1 MAFRLI
7 PKEESFFD
15 MFEQQ
20 AARLVTASGVLVEA
34 TTRFETLA
42 ENAKRLERL
51 EHDADQLTHELMEKL
66 NQTFLTPLDREDIHR
81 LAADLDD
88 VMDLMEAVTERFIL
102 FKIQQVMPQAQEIA
116 KVIQQQTQELS
127 RMLPQLRRMRRDSIM
142 PHCVEINRLENVG
155 DRLLRD
161 SFADLFGGSYDPLT
175 VIKWRELY
183 ELLEQATDKC
193 EDVANTVEGI
203 VLKNA

>member
-15 MFEQQ
+15 LFEQSANVLLS
-20 AARLVTASGVLVEA
+20 AAGLLVEA
-34 TTRFETLA
+34 TERFETLS

-51 EHDADQLTHELMEKL
+51 EHDGDQVTHDIMARL
-66 NQTFLTPLDREDIHR
+66 NRTFITPLDREDIHR
-81 LAADLDD
+81 LASALDD
-88 VMDLMEAVTERFIL
+88 VLDLIEASTERFVL
-102 FKIQQVMPQAQEIA
+102 FKIPAILPQAAEIA
-116 KVIQQQTQELS
+116 KVIQQQVQEIH
-127 RMLPQLRRMRRDSIM
+127 RVMPKLRHMRHEPIM
-142 PHCVEINRLENVG
+142 EHCIEINRLENVG

-161 SFADLFGGSYDPLT
+161 AFAALFDGTPDPIT

-183 ELLEQATDKC
+183 ELLESATDKC
-193 EDVANTVEGI
+193 EDVAIAIEGI

>member
-20 AARLVTASGVLVEA
+20 AARLVTAAGVLVEA
-34 TTRFETLA
+34 TGRFETLP

-66 NQTFLTPLDREDIHR
+66 NQTFITPLDREDIHR
-81 LAADLDD
+81 LATDLDD

-102 FKIQQVMPQAQEIA
+102 FKIQQVLPQAQEIA
-116 KVIQQQTQELS
+116 KVIQQQTQELN

-161 SFADLFGGSYDPLT
+161 SFASLFDGSHDPLT

>member
-15 MFEQQ
+15 MFEQ
-20 AARLVTASGVLVEA
+20 AANRLVTAAGVLVEA
-34 TTRFETLA
+34 TGNSETLA
-42 ENAKRLERL
+42 DNAKRLERL
-51 EHDADQLTHELMEKL
+51 EHDADQLTHELVEKV
-66 NQTFLTPLDREDIHR
+66 NRSFITPFDREDIYR
-81 LAADLDD
+81 LATELDD
-88 VMDLMEAVTERFIL
+88 VMDLMEATTERFIL
-102 FKIQQVMPQAQEIA
+102 FKVQQVLPQAQEIA
-116 KVIQQQTQELS
+116 KVIQQQTQEIQ
-127 RMLPQLRRMRRDSIM
+127 RVMPRLRRLSRDSIM

-161 SFADLFGGSYDPLT
+161 AMAALFDGRYDPLT

-183 ELLEQATDKC
+183 ELMEQATDKC
-193 EDVANTVEGI
+193 EDVANTIEGI

>member
-7 PKEESFFD
+7 PKDESFFD
-15 MFEQQ
+15 LFEQ
-20 AARLVTASGVLVEA
+20 AADRLVTAADVLVEA
-34 TTRFETLA
+34 TGKSETLP

-51 EHDADQLTHELMEKL
+51 EHDADQLTHELVEKV
-66 NQTFLTPLDREDIHR
+66 NRSFITPFDREDIYS
-81 LAADLDD
+81 LATELDD
-88 VMDLMEAVTERFIL
+88 VMDLMEATTERFIL
-102 FKIQQVMPQAQEIA
+102 FKVQQVLPQAQEIA
-116 KVIQQQTQELS
+116 KVIQQQTQELQ
-127 RMLPQLRRMRRDSIM
+127 RVMPQLRRLKRDSIM

-161 SFADLFGGSYDPLT
+161 AMASLFDGRYDPLT

-183 ELLEQATDKC
+183 ELMEQATDKC
-193 EDVANTVEGI
+193 EDVANTIEGI

>member
-7 PKEESFFD
+7 PKDESFFD
-15 MFEQQ
+15 LFEQ
-20 AARLVTASGVLVEA
+20 AANRLVTAAGVLVEA
-34 TTRFETLA
+34 TGRPETLA

-51 EHDADQLTHELMEKL
+51 EHDADQLTHELVEKV
-66 NQTFLTPLDREDIHR
+66 NRSFITPFDREDIYS
-81 LAADLDD
+81 LATELDD
-88 VMDLMEAVTERFIL
+88 VMDLMEATTERFIL
-102 FKIQQVMPQAQEIA
+102 FKVQQVLPQAQEIA
-116 KVIQQQTQELS
+116 KVIQQQTQEIQ
-127 RMLPQLRRMRRDSIM
+127 RVMPRLRRLSRDSIM

-161 SFADLFGGSYDPLT
+161 AMASLFDGRYDPLT

-183 ELLEQATDKC
+183 ELMEQATDKC
-193 EDVANTVEGI
+193 EDVANTIEGI

>member
-66 NQTFLTPLDREDIHR
+66 NQTFITPLDREDIHR
-81 LAADLDD
+81 LATDLDD

-102 FKIQQVMPQAQEIA
+102 FKVQQIMPQAQEMA
-116 KVIQQQTQELS
+116 KVIQQQTQELN
-127 RMLPQLRRMRRDSIM
+127 RMLPQLRRMRRDSVM

>member
-7 PKEESFFD
+7 PKDESFFD
-15 MFEQQ
+15 LFEQ
-20 AARLVTASGVLVEA
+20 AANRLVTAAGVLVEA
-34 TTRFETLA
+34 TARVDTLP

-51 EHDADQLTHELMEKL
+51 EHDADQLTHELVEKV
-66 NQTFLTPLDREDIHR
+66 NRTFITPFDREDIYR
-81 LAADLDD
+81 LVTELDD
-88 VMDLMEAVTERFIL
+88 VMDLMEAATERFIL
-102 FKIQQVMPQAQEIA
+102 FKVQQILPQAQEIA
-116 KVIQQQTQELS
+116 KVIQQQVQQIQGV
-127 RMLPQLRRMRRDSIM
+127 MPQLRRLKRDSIM

-161 SFADLFGGSYDPLT
+161 AMASLFDGRHDPLT

-183 ELLEQATDKC
+183 ELMEEATDKC
-193 EDVANTVEGI
+193 EDVANTIEGI

>member
-20 AARLVTASGVLVEA
+20 AARLVTAAGVLVEA
-34 TTRFETLA
+34 TTRFETLT

-51 EHDADQLTHELMEKL
+51 EHDADQLTHELVEKV
-66 NQTFLTPLDREDIHR
+66 NRTFITPFDREDIYS
-81 LAADLDD
+81 LATELDD
-88 VMDLMEAVTERFIL
+88 VMDLMEAATERFIL
-102 FKIQQVMPQAQEIA
+102 FKIQHIMPQAQEIA
-116 KVIQQQTQELS
+116 KVIQQQTQELN
-127 RMLPQLRRMRRDSIM
+127 RMLPQLRHLKRDSIM

-161 SFADLFGGSYDPLT
+161 SFVALFDGSYDPLT

-203 VLKNA
+203 VLKNG

>member
-15 MFEQQ
+15 MFEQVANTLLAG
-20 AARLVTASGVLVEA
+20 AAVLVEA
-34 TTRFETLA
+34 TTRFETLG

-66 NQTFLTPLDREDIHR
+66 NRTFLTPLDREDIHQM
-81 LAADLDD
+81 ASEMDD
-88 VMDLMEAVTERFIL
+88 IMDLMEAATERFIL
-102 FKIQQVMPQAQEIA
+102 FKIQRMMPQAQEIA
-116 KVIQQQTQELS
+116 KVIQQQVQELH
-127 RMLPQLRRMRRDSIM
+127 RVMPQLRHLKRNSIM
-142 PHCVEINRLENVG
+142 PHCIEINRLENVG

-161 SFADLFGGSYDPLT
+161 AFASLFDGSHEPLT

-183 ELLEQATDKC
+183 ELMEQATDKC
-193 EDVANTVEGI
+193 EDVANTIESI

>member
-15 MFEQQ
+15 MFEQ
-20 AARLVTASGVLVEA
+20 AANRLVTAAGVLVEA
-34 TTRFETLA
+34 TARVETLP

-51 EHDADQLTHELMEKL
+51 EHDADQLTHELVEKV
-66 NQTFLTPLDREDIHR
+66 NRSFITPFDREDIYS
-81 LAADLDD
+81 LATELDD
-88 VMDLMEAVTERFIL
+88 VMDLMEATTERFIL
-102 FKIQQVMPQAQEIA
+102 FKVQQVLPQAQEIA
-116 KVIQQQTQELS
+116 KVIQQQVQQIQGV
-127 RMLPQLRRMRRDSIM
+127 MPQLRRLKRDSIM

-161 SFADLFGGSYDPLT
+161 AMASLFDGRHDPLT

-183 ELLEQATDKC
+183 ELMEQATDKC
-193 EDVANTVEGI
+193 EDVANTIEGI